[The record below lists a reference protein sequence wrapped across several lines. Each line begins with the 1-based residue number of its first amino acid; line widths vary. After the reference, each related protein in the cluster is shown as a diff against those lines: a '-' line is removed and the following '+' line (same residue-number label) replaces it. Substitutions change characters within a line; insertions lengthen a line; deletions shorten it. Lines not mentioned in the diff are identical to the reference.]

1 MRSSGEVSV
10 TRTVDLAGRYPVR
23 QAALA
28 SALAAAD
35 LRFVSCRLWR
45 TAADWTIPHRVLH
58 DTFIFVPVAGVI
70 AMQGPAGPERLAPG
84 SLALIPHGQRHAAA
98 HDAGCRGCT
107 VLALHVHV
115 LTAWGTPWLGPAP
128 RLVAPLADHR
138 RWIADLQR
146 LASLETGLDAALG
159 RLLIG
164 RLLVETVLAG
174 HPVVPP
180 TQDLDPR
187 LAAIVTRVH
196 ADPGEAPP
204 ITVLAREQGI
214 GPLRLRQ
221 LFHAGLG
228 CAPKTFVDHLRLA
241 KAGALL
247 QAGRPVAEVARLC
260 GFTSLRQLQVR
271 FKAAYGT
278 TPSRWAERT
287 GI

>member
-10 TRTVDLAGRYPVR
+10 TRTVDLSGRYPVR
-23 QAALA
+23 QTALA

-45 TAADWTIPHRVLH
+45 TAADWSIPERVLH
-58 DTFIFVPVAGVI
+58 DTFLFVPVTGCITMHGA
-70 AMQGPAGPERLAPG
+70 AGPECLKPG
-84 SLALIPHGQRHAAA
+84 RIAIIPHGQRHAAE
-98 HDAGCRGCT
+98 HGAGCTGCS
-107 VLALHVHV
+107 VLAVHIHV
-115 LTAWGTPWLGPAP
+115 LTPWGTPWLGTAP
-128 RLVAPLADHR
+128 RLVTALPDHR

-146 LASLETGLDAALG
+146 LGGLEAGLDAALG

-164 RLLVETVLAG
+164 RLLVETVLGG

-180 TQDLDPR
+180 AQDLDPR

-204 ITVLAREQGI
+204 ITALAREQGI

-228 CAPKTFVDHLRLA
+228 CAPKTFVDRLRLA

-247 QAGRPVAEVARLC
+247 QAGRPVAEVARIC
-260 GFTSLRQLQVR
+260 GFASLRQLQVR
-271 FKAAYGT
+271 FKTAYGT
-278 TPSRWAERT
+278 TPSAWSGRG